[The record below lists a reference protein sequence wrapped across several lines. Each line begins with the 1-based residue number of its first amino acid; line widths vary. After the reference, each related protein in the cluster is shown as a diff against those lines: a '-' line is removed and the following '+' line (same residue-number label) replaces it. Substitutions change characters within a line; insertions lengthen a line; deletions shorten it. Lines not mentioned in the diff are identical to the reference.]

1 MEKPF
6 SQACENNKQPM
17 LEILTS
23 AFCGVTRVLEIGSG
37 SGQHIIWFAEHLP
50 RLHWQPTEMS
60 ENLQGIRLWLKTV
73 QLQNIA
79 EPLRLSV
86 ESLPWSV
93 PQLDAIFSANTL
105 HIMAKRQVRC
115 FFKGVKQILP
125 VGGCV
130 CVYGPF
136 NYAGEYSSESN
147 ARFDLWLKRQNSHS
161 GIRDF
166 EWVNELASE
175 AGLSL
180 VADHDMPANNRLLE
194 WVRRG

>member
-6 SQACENNKQPM
+6 SQACENNKQPI
-17 LEILTS
+17 LEILAS

-79 EPLRLSV
+79 EPLRLNV

-93 PQLDAIFSANTL
+93 PQPDAIFSANTL
-105 HIMAKRQVRC
+105 HIMAKRQVRY

-125 VGGCV
+125 VGGRV

-147 ARFDLWLKRQNSHS
+147 ARFDVWLKRQSLHS
-161 GIRDF
+161 GIRNF

-180 VADHDMPANNRLLE
+180 VADHDMPTNNRLLE